1 MNPKSILN
9 LFSVLVLFFSFSY
22 IFPIVV
28 SIIFDDGALHIFVK
42 TLIAISLIGIIGL
55 AATRN
60 INNEL
65 SQKDGFVI
73 IVMFWVVLSI
83 AGSIPFYLSGMS
95 IIDSFFES
103 MSGITT
109 TGATVISNIDTLP
122 ESVLFYRQM
131 LQWMGGMGLIVLA
144 IAVMP
149 LLGIGGG
156 QIYKT
161 EIPGAMGEQRLT
173 PRIKE
178 TAQALWSIYLGLTI
192 LCALLYYLGGMS
204 AFDAI
209 SHAMST
215 VAIGGFSTHDESIG
229 YFNSS
234 TIEII
239 CIIFMLLSAF
249 SFTLHYFA
257 IYKRKPLKYFYDPE
271 FRFFFSILLLVLAAS
286 LFINSFTDYENS
298 PNFKEIVFHSVSMIT
313 TTGFSTS
320 DTSDWPLS
328 VSFLLL
334 VGAFVGACSGSVGGG
349 VKSWR
354 VMIMLNHAYSNIMK
368 MIHPNSV
375 ISLKIGLR
383 SVDDE
388 VATSVWGFFSIYVIS
403 FMILLLAV
411 LTSGLDLESAFSA
424 VGACLNNLGPGLGAV
439 SENYSNISSFTKSIL
454 AFAMLLGRLEI
465 FTLLVILT
473 PMFWAK

>member
-73 IVMFWVVLSI
+73 IVMFWVVLSV

-192 LCALLYYLGGMS
+192 MCALLYYLGGMS

-271 FRFFFSILLLVLAAS
+271 FRFFFSILLLVLAVS

-313 TTGFSTS
+313 TTGFSIS

-375 ISLKIGLR
+375 ISLKIGSR

>member
-1 MNPKSILN
+1 MNLKSILN
-9 LFSVLVLFFSFSY
+9 LFSILVLFFSFSY
-22 IFPIVV
+22 VFPIIV
-28 SIIFDDGALHIFVK
+28 SVIFDDGALYIFLK
-42 TLIAISLIGIIGL
+42 TLALVSLFGVVGLIS
-55 AATRN
+55 TRK
-60 INNEL
+60 IKSEL

-73 IVMFWVVLSI
+73 IVMFWIILSI

-95 IIDSFFES
+95 FVDSFFES

-122 ESVLFYRQM
+122 ESILFYRQL
-131 LQWMGGMGLIVLA
+131 LQWLGGMGLIVLA

-161 EIPGAMGEQRLT
+161 EIPGAMGEQKLT

-178 TAQALWSIYLGLTI
+178 TAQALWIIYLGLT
-192 LCALLYYLGGMS
+192 LVCTFLYFIGGMS
-204 AFDAI
+204 LFDAV
-209 SHAMST
+209 SHSMST

-229 YFNSS
+229 YFNS
-234 TIEII
+234 TFIELI
-239 CIIFMLLSAF
+239 CIVFMLLSAF

-257 IYKRKPLKYFYDPE
+257 IYKKKPLKYFYDPE
-271 FRFFFSILLLVLAAS
+271 FRFFMFVLSIVFLLALMIS
-286 LFINSFTDYENS
+286 LLSGYENA
-298 PNFKEIVFHSVSMIT
+298 PNIKEIAFHSVSTVT
-313 TTGFSTS
+313 TTGFSIS
-320 DTSDWPLS
+320 SNSDWPLS
-328 VSFLLL
+328 LSFLMLI
-334 VGAFVGACSGSVGGG
+334 GAFIGACSGSVGGG

-354 VMIMLNHAYSNIMK
+354 VMIMLNHAYTNIMK
-368 MIHPNSV
+368 IIHPNSV
-375 ISLKIGLR
+375 TTLKIGTR
-383 SVDDE
+383 SVDNE

-403 FMILLLAV
+403 FVVLLLAI
-411 LTSGLDLESAFSA
+411 LISGLDLESAFSA
-424 VGACLNNLGPGLGAV
+424 VGACLNNLGPGLGVV
-439 SENYSNISSFTKSIL
+439 SENYASISSFSKGVL